1 MKAPVQKIQGW
12 LQEVGVSRP
21 AFPAEVADWKQ
32 KSLCNTG
39 TNTTQHLSTRKEPAS
54 GEGIHTRATQ
64 PEAKLNRA
72 GYRQSRVSASDQD
85 DAVEGDNGEGRKEKQ
100 QKTTERS
107 ILKGIYIGQ

>member
-1 MKAPVQKIQGW
+1 MQAPVQKIQGW

-32 KSLCNTG
+32 KNLCNTG

-85 DAVEGDNGEGRKEKQ
+85 QWRVIMERGEKKNNKRQ
-100 QKTTERS
+100 QK
-107 ILKGIYIGQ
+107 GVY